1 MSVYNQLEMIDQTSE
16 FIESILFLVS
26 FSIIPWIIKPLVVVN
41 RLGFQLQPSQWY
53 TQTYFLTILA
63 VKRIQQYWY
72 ISCFETVAF
81 HYDLNSTAENLSVGI
96 RSRKQCFSCGLVA
109 NRNWDCDCQ
118 DCRAKL
124 VNFWILS
131 TLWLQNKLN
140 NFITDWSGR
149 PISSKDLWVSRI

>member
-16 FIESILFLVS
+16 FIESILFLIS

-63 VKRIQQYWY
+63 VKRIQYYWY
-72 ISCFETVAF
+72 ISCFETVVF
-81 HYDLNSTAENLSVGI
+81 HYDPNSTAENLSVGI
-96 RSRKQCFSCGLVA
+96 RSRKQCFSCRLVA

-131 TLWLQNKLN
+131 TLTTK
-140 NFITDWSGR
+140 
-149 PISSKDLWVSRI
+149 

>member
-16 FIESILFLVS
+16 FIESILFLIS

-63 VKRIQQYWY
+63 VKRIQYYWY
-72 ISCFETVAF
+72 ISCFETVVF
-81 HYDLNSTAENLSVGI
+81 HYDPNSTAENLSVGI
-96 RSRKQCFSCGLVA
+96 RSRKQCFSCRLVA
-109 NRNWDCDCQ
+109 NRNLDCDCQ

-131 TLWLQNKLN
+131 TLTTK
-140 NFITDWSGR
+140 
-149 PISSKDLWVSRI
+149 

>member
-16 FIESILFLVS
+16 FIESILFLIS

-63 VKRIQQYWY
+63 VKRIQYYWY
-72 ISCFETVAF
+72 ISCFETVVF
-81 HYDLNSTAENLSVGI
+81 HYDPNSTAENLSVGI

-131 TLWLQNKLN
+131 TLWLQNKPN

>member
-16 FIESILFLVS
+16 FIESILFLIS

-63 VKRIQQYWY
+63 VKRIQYYWY
-72 ISCFETVAF
+72 ISCFETVVF
-81 HYDLNSTAENLSVGI
+81 QYDPNSTAENLSVGI
-96 RSRKQCFSCGLVA
+96 MSRKQCFSCRLVA

-131 TLWLQNKLN
+131 TLRLQNKPN